1 MSFYN
6 RALVVVLGL
15 LAILFGPF
23 LILYS
28 GVSFHANKDE
38 DMVPDPTLIE
48 FTLSGTGQDTI
59 FEIPHYYF
67 EYEPYAENVKEF
79 TLEMR
84 LPNLT
89 PESVVKYEAKRNGIP
104 EEEQNEAYVQ
114 SYLRVVVSASK
125 NNMVYKRLES
135 SILPEEVRET
145 KSFEEVFDLYYLG
158 TKMHDISGNGILS
171 KVGVAYGKD
180 KQDKIYELNNPV
192 LEFYVQRTFHDD
204 VGFYIRCSLLQKIKF
219 CDLEKDFMTEDLKI
233 QIRFFNQNLKNW
245 KILDKKI
252 NDFLK
257 RHMKIKLGN
266 R

>member
-67 EYEPYAENVKEF
+67 EYEPYAKNVKEF

-125 NNMVYKRLES
+125 NNVVYKRLES
-135 SILPEEVRET
+135 SILP
-145 KSFEEVFDLYYLG
+145 
-158 TKMHDISGNGILS
+158 
-171 KVGVAYGKD
+171 
-180 KQDKIYELNNPV
+180 
-192 LEFYVQRTFHDD
+192 
-204 VGFYIRCSLLQKIKF
+204 
-219 CDLEKDFMTEDLKI
+219 
-233 QIRFFNQNLKNW
+233 
-245 KILDKKI
+245 
-252 NDFLK
+252 
-257 RHMKIKLGN
+257 
-266 R
+266 